1 MFYYL
6 FDGIIGACI
15 VIQQKLFGKYA
26 NVMWAYRILG
36 ATLCILCFISAFFL
50 NRTFKLQPII
60 GIIFCIIFY
69 FSPLFFYYNKRKPLE
84 VDEVIKKFYGKSTIA
99 KIGFITYV
107 TLFFLLIPII
117 IISVLLWSK
126 LKS

>member
-1 MFYYL
+1 MFYL
-6 FDGIIGACI
+6 FDGIVGACL

-26 NVMWAYRILG
+26 NLMWAYRILWI
-36 ATLCILCFISAFFL
+36 TLGILCFISAYFL
-50 NRTFKLQPII
+50 NRNFKLQPII
-60 GIIFCIIFY
+60 GIIFCIIVY
-69 FSPLFFYYNKRKPLE
+69 FSLLFFYYNKRKPLE
-84 VDEVIKKFYGKSTIA
+84 IDEVIKNFQDNSTIA